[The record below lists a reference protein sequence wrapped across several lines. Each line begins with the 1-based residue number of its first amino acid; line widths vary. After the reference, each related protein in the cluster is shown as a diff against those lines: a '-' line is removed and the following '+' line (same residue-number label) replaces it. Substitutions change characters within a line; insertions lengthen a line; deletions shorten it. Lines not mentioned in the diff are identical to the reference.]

1 MIKDID
7 SSVMGSWSH
16 DLCSEPIKES
26 LERERELFADRTEQE
41 RQSSTKHSR
50 TYQTIAA
57 WFFLHLVKPHPL
69 FGKPSAKHHP
79 WLPTLHLWIF
89 RGRGEWRTKLAL
101 LLARRGFLPWQASIL
116 GVVTHDVIH
125 CKNCMC
131 FVSLN
136 LLFYI

>member
-79 WLPTLHLWIF
+79 WLPTLHL
-89 RGRGEWRTKLAL
+89 
-101 LLARRGFLPWQASIL
+101 
-116 GVVTHDVIH
+116 
-125 CKNCMC
+125 
-131 FVSLN
+131 
-136 LLFYI
+136 